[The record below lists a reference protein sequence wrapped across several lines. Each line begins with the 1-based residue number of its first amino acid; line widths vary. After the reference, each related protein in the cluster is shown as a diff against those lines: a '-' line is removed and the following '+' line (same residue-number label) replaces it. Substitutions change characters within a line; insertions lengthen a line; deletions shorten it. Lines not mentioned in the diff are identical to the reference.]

1 MKYFRT
7 SSPSP
12 AGSSISILLSLSLA
26 HFFNDSFQSLV
37 SASYPVLEDS
47 LALTFGEIGIIA
59 LTYQVCAS
67 VFQPAFGILVDRL
80 PGPWY
85 LTVGSAS
92 TMIGLLVLSFAGS
105 LHPVM
110 IAVAFIGLGSSIIHP
125 EAARLTRLA
134 SGGRH
139 GLAQS
144 IFQAGGNL
152 GSSIGPLL
160 AAAII
165 APHGQ
170 RYIAVFAGLAV
181 IAMLTKGPITRWAR
195 ARASREKEP
204 GVPRLPVHRPRLT
217 KRQVYFSLG
226 VLLVLIFSKHVY
238 TASLVNY
245 YTFYLIE
252 KFGLSTSQS
261 QVFLFAYLFST
272 ALGTLLGGPAGDR
285 FGRKFVIRASILGA
299 APFALLM
306 PHAGLVG
313 TCILSVVIGLVLS
326 SAPRDPR
333 PRAGTAAHARGI
345 NLRVFLRPG
354 VRHRRYRRR
363 RAGQRRGRTG
373 DRVRLQLLRLH
384 ATTRCLRLLPA
395 RRQAEH
401 ARAITGVPVT
411 LVPHR

>member
-1 MKYFRT
+1 MQLLSLNFYSPSRFCYLRGKKNRKAVKYFRT

-152 GSSIGPLL
+152 GSSIGP
-160 AAAII
+160 
-165 APHGQ
+165 
-170 RYIAVFAGLAV
+170 
-181 IAMLTKGPITRWAR
+181 
-195 ARASREKEP
+195 
-204 GVPRLPVHRPRLT
+204 
-217 KRQVYFSLG
+217 
-226 VLLVLIFSKHVY
+226 
-238 TASLVNY
+238 
-245 YTFYLIE
+245 
-252 KFGLSTSQS
+252 
-261 QVFLFAYLFST
+261 
-272 ALGTLLGGPAGDR
+272 
-285 FGRKFVIRASILGA
+285 
-299 APFALLM
+299 
-306 PHAGLVG
+306 
-313 TCILSVVIGLVLS
+313 
-326 SAPRDPR
+326 
-333 PRAGTAAHARGI
+333 
-345 NLRVFLRPG
+345 
-354 VRHRRYRRR
+354 
-363 RAGQRRGRTG
+363 
-373 DRVRLQLLRLH
+373 
-384 ATTRCLRLLPA
+384 
-395 RRQAEH
+395 
-401 ARAITGVPVT
+401 
-411 LVPHR
+411 